1 MDGGGVGG
9 EGGRFGLDNVG
20 SISALYIHDFKKLDY
35 FLIQIKFLF
44 LESLDP

>member
-9 EGGRFGLDNVG
+9 QGGRLGLDNVG
-20 SISALYIHDFKKLDY
+20 SISALYIYDFKKLDY